1 MAHLRL
7 LTATRAGSL
16 PLQNGNGCC
25 VKMGFRYLWTEKKML
40 SLLEA
45 LPEQFTTTQA
55 IEIGNLLGMS
65 RASVYRYLASLQ
77 EEGLLSGDWGNYSK
91 TN

>member
-1 MAHLRL
+1 
-7 LTATRAGSL
+7 
-16 PLQNGNGCC
+16 
-25 VKMGFRYLWTEKKML
+25 ML